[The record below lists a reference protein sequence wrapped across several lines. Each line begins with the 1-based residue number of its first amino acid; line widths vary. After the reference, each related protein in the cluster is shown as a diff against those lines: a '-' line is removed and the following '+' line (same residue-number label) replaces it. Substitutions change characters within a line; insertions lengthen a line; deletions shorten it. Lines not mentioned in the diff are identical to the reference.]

1 MTRPFCLDCHRR
13 VKKMKCTTCHNPLG
27 EVVRVFYFVSYF
39 CRKLLMERISIMI
52 SVGFVIILMK
62 MNQVSVWSVLLLV
75 YKKKRRSVKN

>member
-13 VKKMKCTTCHNPLG
+13 VKKTKCATCHNPLG
-27 EVVRVFYFVSYF
+27 EVVRYFIFVSNFY
-39 CRKLLMERISIMI
+39 RKLLMERISIMI

-75 YKKKRRSVKN
+75 YKKTRRSVKN